1 MTRNVAIV
9 EDTQSEADVL
19 KQYFSRY
26 GAEKGT
32 EFKVAHFTSAEEFL
46 DKYRPI
52 FDLVLMDIGL
62 PKMGGMEAAA
72 RLREL
77 DQTTTLIFVT
87 NMAQF
92 AVRGYEVDAFD
103 FVVKPVSYS
112 NFALKLQRC
121 LNKLGTR
128 TDTEVIIPISDGLY
142 RISSSQI
149 KYIEISGHK
158 MIYHTTNGT
167 IKAYGNLKEVESVL
181 NGRMFVRCNS
191 CYLVNLNYVF
201 AIRGYTVVVGEDEL
215 QISRPRKKAFIQAV
229 NDYLGGGI

>member
-9 EDTQSEADVL
+9 EDTQVEADTL
-19 KQYFSRY
+19 KDYFSRY
-26 GAEKGT
+26 TTEKGVS
-32 EFKVAHFTSAEEFL
+32 FKVTHFPSAEQFL
-46 DKYRPI
+46 EKYNPTY
-52 FDLVLMDIGL
+52 DLVLMDIGL
-62 PKMGGMEAAA
+62 PKMGGMEAAT

-103 FVVKPVSYS
+103 FVVKPISYS
-112 NFALKLQRC
+112 NFSLKLQRC

-128 TDTEVIIPISDGLY
+128 RDTEVIISISNGFY
-142 RISSSQI
+142 RISSAQI

-167 IKAYGNLKEVESVL
+167 IKAYGNLKEVESAL
-181 NGRMFVRCNS
+181 NGRMFVRCNN

-201 AIRGYTVVVGEDEL
+201 AIRGYTVVVGDEEL
-215 QISRPRKKAFIQAV
+215 QISRPRKKSFVQAV

>member
-1 MTRNVAIV
+1 MIRTVAIV
-9 EDTQSEADVL
+9 EDTQSEADTI
-19 KQYFSRY
+19 KDYFSRY
-26 GAEKGT
+26 TAEKDID
-32 EFKVAHFTSAEEFL
+32 FKITHFPTAEQFL
-46 DKYRPI
+46 EKYCPI

-62 PKMGGMEAAA
+62 PGMGGMEAAA
-72 RLREL
+72 CLREM
-77 DQTTTLIFVT
+77 DDTVTLIFVT

-112 NFALKLQRC
+112 NFVLKLQRA

-128 TDTEVIIPISDGLY
+128 RDTEVIISISDGLY
-142 RISSSQI
+142 RVSSSQI

-158 MIYHTTNGT
+158 MIYHTTSGT

-181 NGRMFVRCNS
+181 NAKMFVRCNS
-191 CYLVNLNYVF
+191 CYLINLNFVR
-201 AIRGYTVVVGEDEL
+201 AIRGYVVVVDADEL
-215 QISRPRKKAFIQAV
+215 QISRPRKKAFVQAV